1 MKKNVLM
8 IIILILIDQIIK
20 MIIFNTIGTS
30 GETITIIPKL
40 LSLTYVENIGAAF
53 GIFGERLILIGVNI
67 VIIFAIIKLLASK
80 KNQLVKSAK
89 IGMSLV
95 LAGGI
100 GNLIDRIFRG
110 YVIDYFDITQ
120 LFNYPVFNFA
130 DICIV
135 LGVVILFVTIL
146 INIVKSQESIND
158 RTQG

>member
-1 MKKNVLM
+1 
-8 IIILILIDQIIK
+8 
-20 MIIFNTIGTS
+20 
-30 GETITIIPKL
+30 
-40 LSLTYVENIGAAF
+40 
-53 GIFGERLILIGVNI
+53 
-67 VIIFAIIKLLASK
+67 
-80 KNQLVKSAK
+80 
-89 IGMSLV
+89 MSLV

-146 INIVKSQESIND
+146 INTVKSQESIND